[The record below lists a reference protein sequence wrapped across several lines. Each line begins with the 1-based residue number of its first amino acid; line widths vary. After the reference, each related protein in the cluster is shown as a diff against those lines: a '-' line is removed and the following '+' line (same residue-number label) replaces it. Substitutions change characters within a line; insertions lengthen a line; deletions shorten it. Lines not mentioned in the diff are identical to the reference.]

1 MLDLISSF
9 HVSRA
14 LYIASRLKLAD
25 LVHDGAVTS
34 TELAARTN
42 KDAKS
47 LYRVIRLLASAGVF
61 AIDADERISLTPLSE
76 TLLSDAQGSLG
87 AWAISQIGDDPFRAW
102 GGLMHS
108 VSTGEVAFDHVYG
121 QDCWQY
127 RAEHPDSARD
137 FDEGMV
143 GFISTHDNAVIASY
157 PFAELKSVVDI
168 GGGEGKLL
176 TALLAA
182 NPHMK
187 GVLFEQARVIEK
199 ARRRIAAAAMASRC
213 EAVAGDFFAAI
224 PRGGDAYILSRV
236 LHDWEDARAMEI
248 LQNCRAAMAP
258 GARLLLI
265 ERVVP
270 ARIEPTPAMRAIAAS
285 DVHMMV
291 MNGGQER
298 TEAHYR
304 ALLEAAGLT
313 LTRIVP
319 AGSVMSVVEAR
330 LA

>member
-1 MLDLISSF
+1 
-9 HVSRA
+9 
-14 LYIASRLKLAD
+14 
-25 LVHDGAVTS
+25 
-34 TELAARTN
+34 
-42 KDAKS
+42 
-47 LYRVIRLLASAGVF
+47 
-61 AIDADERISLTPLSE
+61 
-76 TLLSDAQGSLG
+76 
-87 AWAISQIGDDPFRAW
+87 
-102 GGLMHS
+102 
-108 VSTGEVAFDHVYG
+108 
-121 QDCWQY
+121 
-127 RAEHPDSARD
+127 
-137 FDEGMV
+137 
-143 GFISTHDNAVIASY
+143 
-157 PFAELKSVVDI
+157 LKSVVDI

-199 ARRRIAAAAMASRC
+199 ARNRIAVAGMAARC
-213 EAVAGDFFAAI
+213 DAVAGDFFAAI

-270 ARIEPTPAMRAIAAS
+270 ARIKPTPAMRAIAAS

>member
-1 MLDLISSF
+1 MLGLISGL

-14 LYIASRLKLAD
+14 LYVAARLKLAD
-25 LVHDGAVTS
+25 LVHDGVDNCAQ
-34 TELAARTN
+34 LAARTN
-42 KDAKS
+42 TDAAS
-47 LYRVIRLLASAGVF
+47 LYRVVRVLASAGVF
-61 AIDADERISLTPLSE
+61 ALDAQDRLALTPLSE
-76 TLLSDAQGSLG
+76 TFLSDAPGSLG

-108 VSTGEVAFDHVYG
+108 VRTGEVAFDHVFG
-121 QDCWQY
+121 CNCWQY
-127 RAEHPDSARD
+127 RAEHPESAKD

-143 GFISTHDNAVIASY
+143 SFIGTHDAAVIKSY
-157 PFAELKSVVDI
+157 PFAELNTVVDI
-168 GGGEGKLL
+168 GGGEGKLI

-199 ARRRIAAAAMASRC
+199 ARARVADAGLSARC
-213 EAVAGDFFAAI
+213 ELAAGNFFEAI
-224 PRGGDAYILSRV
+224 PRGGDAYVLSRII
-236 LHDWEDARAMEI
+236 HDWHDERAITI
-248 LQNCRAAMAP
+248 LRNCRAAMSP
-258 GARLLLI
+258 GARVLLV

-270 ARIEPTPAMRAIAAS
+270 ASMEPSPAMRAIAVS
-285 DVHMMV
+285 DLHMMV

-298 TEAHYR
+298 SAAQYR

-313 LTRIVP
+313 FTRVVP
-319 AGSVMSVVEAR
+319 ASDVMSIVEAK